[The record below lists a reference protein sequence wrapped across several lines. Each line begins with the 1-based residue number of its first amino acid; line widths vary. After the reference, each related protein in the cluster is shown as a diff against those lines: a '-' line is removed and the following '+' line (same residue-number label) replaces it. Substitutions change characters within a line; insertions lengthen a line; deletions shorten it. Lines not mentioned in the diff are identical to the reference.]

1 MHVAALFVG
10 RAFFSIVNFVLGDS
24 AAMWGIRCSAIGGVL
39 AVAAGTSVSSQSR
52 RLGGKRPPIP
62 AKDGGMWVWVEHS
75 HSGGWNGDGWKG
87 DHWNGDSWEGD
98 SWKGDDWA
106 GDDNWTGDS
115 HGDDNWS
122 GDSHAVDDWVGDS
135 HEDDNNWSGDSHEDD
150 YAGAVADPPK
160 AVIIVDEPAYV
171 EYAPPP
177 EPVISA
183 PPPISAEIPIPKP
196 DTKPLPPPPP
206 PLPPAKEDEIAFEN
220 DDMTESQ
227 YGNKIVG
234 SVETIIEAPAP
245 EGLSVGAIVGVA
257 AAAAVVAAVLM
268 ALAKR
273 RRNRRDEKELEPEYE
288 SQDDETF
295 LDEEGVPPPPPME
308 ANEDGIEI
316 DNSFLQF
323 GMDGNVE
330 EEQVEVKSVDS
341 GIESI

>member
-1 MHVAALFVG
+1 MSNTVSVDETVRLAALLYWLAATDTGWLLLNRPFRSRLSRVG
-10 RAFFSIVNFVLGDS
+10 WSKEVASWLVEATKLQSLCAHTIV
-24 AAMWGIRCSAIGGVL
+24 
-39 AVAAGTSVSSQSR
+39 
-52 RLGGKRPPIP
+52 P
-62 AKDGGMWVWVEHS
+62 
-75 HSGGWNGDGWKG
+75 
-87 DHWNGDSWEGD
+87 
-98 SWKGDDWA
+98 
-106 GDDNWTGDS
+106 
-115 HGDDNWS
+115 
-122 GDSHAVDDWVGDS
+122 
-135 HEDDNNWSGDSHEDD
+135 
-150 YAGAVADPPK
+150 
-160 AVIIVDEPAYV
+160 
-171 EYAPPP
+171 APPP

-308 ANEDGIEI
+308 A
-316 DNSFLQF
+316 
-323 GMDGNVE
+323 
-330 EEQVEVKSVDS
+330 
-341 GIESI
+341 